1 MKFDDD
7 VLIVLRAAVTLR
19 ALQRSLLMTEKRT
32 VEHARLLTA
41 VKRMEAQFD
50 QALEVV
56 RDQIMEPD
64 RYAAD

>member
-1 MKFDDD
+1 
-7 VLIVLRAAVTLR
+7 
-19 ALQRSLLMTEKRT
+19 MTEKRT